1 MNNNICK
8 MNKSLRLTKTMK
20 SFINRFLPDKCKQ
33 RVLRV

>member
-1 MNNNICK
+1 MNNNIYK
-8 MNKSLRLTKTMK
+8 MNKTLHLTNNMK